1 MDHGK
6 RRHNVVAEVLG
17 DLFKGEFQAGQRLRV
32 EFLAERYGVSVTPI
46 REALVELSG
55 LGLVELQPNRGA
67 VVRPFGPRQVLDI
80 CHLRRVLECE
90 ATRNACGRIAP
101 FELAALEDELKK
113 LIDAP
118 RGQRGQRWLA
128 ETKRLDTA
136 LHELIAERCGSER
149 LAYEISRYSVL
160 YRILRDAQHRRRTAR
175 ANYSQMEENS
185 EHLKVVQALAA
196 GDAERASDAMADH
209 VDKAA
214 AALQHDLFAKKEI
227 EADLA
232 ESFLE
237 SPRATMATVTE

>member
-6 RRHNVVAEVLG
+6 KRHSVVAEVVG
-17 DLFKGEFQAGQRLRV
+17 DLFKGDFQAGQRLRV
-32 EFLAERYGVSVTPI
+32 EFLARRYGVSVTPI

-55 LGLVELQPNRGA
+55 LGLVELKPNRGA

-101 FELAALEDELKK
+101 FELAALEDELQK
-113 LIDAP
+113 LIDAT
-118 RGQRGQRWLA
+118 RSRQWSA
-128 ETKRLDTA
+128 ETKRLDST
-136 LHELIAERCGSER
+136 LHELIAERCGNER
-149 LAYEISRYSVL
+149 LAYEIRRYSVL
-160 YRILRDAQHRRRTAR
+160 YRSLRDARHRRRTAR

-185 EHLKVVQALAA
+185 EHLRVVQALAA

-209 VDKAA
+209 IAKAA
-214 AALQHDLFAKKEI
+214 TALQHDLFAQKEI

-232 ESFLE
+232 EIFLG
-237 SPRATMATVTE
+237 SSRSTVAAVAK